1 MQCRPDRARPSGAAH
16 ARRDATLRNV
26 AQGPRTTEPRRRGSR
41 RRSRPGRE
49 HGRGWQGQCARCWT
63 LMGGPIGNSRAC
75 SARGEK
81 RWWPTGGAAS
91 GFRRRGWHWRSRRST
106 RGDVVNEPLTPEALR
121 DRMAEQRW
129 GPAGLAAALGVARAA
144 ITRWQSGRSSP
155 AAGVTLALAEA
166 ERPTPLDARHIS
178 GPAVR
183 PADR

>member
-1 MQCRPDRARPSGAAH
+1 MLDTDGWSDRQLQSVLG
-16 ARRDATLRNV
+16 T
-26 AQGPRTTEPRRRGSR
+26 
-41 RRSRPGRE
+41 
-49 HGRGWQGQCARCWT
+49 
-63 LMGGPIGNSRAC
+63 
-75 SARGEK
+75 RGETVVANWWRGK
-81 RWWPTGGAAS
+81 RLPPAWLALALS
-91 GFRRRGWHWRSRRST
+91 ALDA
-106 RGDVVNEPLTPEALR
+106 GDVVNEPLTPEALR